1 MSDITYTRITPNG
14 EEKCSLLDGDGMTIE
29 GKKEAIKEVCESN
42 GAHCVKRC
50 GANFDCPLFETNG
63 SCLRDS
69 VIDRNYRTLVDAGLI
84 KPPVNFVKA
93 SPDDEVESEGDAVES
108 DAVNHPN
115 HYTQNGIE
123 CIAAIRASMTAD
135 GFMDYCKGNVLKYLW
150 RWRDKGGVEDLHK
163 ARVYLDWLIEE
174 ASK

>member
-1 MSDITYTRITPNG
+1 MEYTRITPNG
-14 EEKCSLLDGDGMTIE
+14 EEKCSLLNGDGMTIE
-29 GKKEAIKEVCESN
+29 EKDAAIAEYCKNRGMCNDEPI
-42 GAHCVKRC
+42 
-50 GANFDCPLFETNG
+50 CPLVCGGCNDD
-63 SCLRDS
+63 CR
-69 VIDRNYRTLVDAGLI
+69 IDNNYSILVDAGLI

-93 SPDDEVESEGDAVES
+93 NPDDEVKQADDAVES

-135 GFMDYCKGNVLKYLW
+135 GFMDYCKGNVLKYIW

-174 ASK
+174 AEK